1 MRGIL
6 ESGIKE
12 VQTVVGIVYYL
23 DKEGKEKTAGIQGM
37 RYDETI
43 EEYLDRRGIEY
54 EKVINWNEED

>member
-1 MRGIL
+1 M
-6 ESGIKE
+6 
-12 VQTVVGIVYYL
+12 VGIVYYL

-54 EKVINWNEED
+54 ENVINWNEED